1 MIKPAPQ
8 MDSRQQ
14 LLERT
19 SVAILGEMLA
29 GAGDP
34 DRVLEA
40 TLRQALHLV
49 EASRGLVVDHE
60 KLVSAVGYAPEEGE
74 GLRRELAVLL
84 EPSQAAGQ
92 TGPAPATEG
101 SLHLYSGPR
110 FTKPA
115 PRPSGAVGMAGVIT
129 RPEPPGGPLTVVAVE
144 REQPFTS
151 AEISWLDEWLRLAA
165 AAVATAA
172 EVGRAA
178 RLEQGA
184 KLRPTDLPLDRL
196 EQVPP
201 LVEIERLI
209 IVEALRRTHNNKTR
223 AAQAL
228 GITREGL
235 RKKLQRLGLTPSP
248 QSLTPKP

>member
-1 MIKPAPQ
+1 MMKPAPQ

-14 LLERT
+14 LLERA

-49 EASRGLVVDHE
+49 EASRGLAVDHE

-84 EPSQAAGQ
+84 DPSQAAGQ
-92 TGPAPATEG
+92 SGPALATEG
-101 SLHLYSGPR
+101 GLHLYSGPR
-110 FTKPA
+110 FTKPV
-115 PRPSGAVGMAGVIT
+115 PRPSGVVGMAGVIT
-129 RPEPPGGPLTVVAVE
+129 RPEPPGGPLAVVAVE

-165 AAVATAA
+165 TAVATAA
-172 EVGRAA
+172 EVARAA
-178 RLEQGA
+178 RVEQG
-184 KLRPTDLPLDRL
+184 KLRATDLPLDRL

-201 LVEIERLI
+201 LEEIERLI